1 MVRCRGLGRQVL
13 GKRPP
18 SKIGAEDGA
27 ATGKA
32 NGIKCGPEKQNTR
45 PSRDG
50 CRGERSRFEE
60 SGNLAAQPVAE
71 GPQHQGAQADRGD
84 VGRGLGDGGD
94 GVDAVADLLEAE
106 EAAEGQRVGKLL
118 HGSGLVGNICHHPRS
133 VVSSPQMSATE
144 VMNLA
149 KQLPEMEV
157 LDLARMLE
165 AWTAAMV
172 DQKFEAAV
180 KSGAF
185 DQMAADALHE
195 LEAGKTIP
203 LDEVL
208 HDPRLS

>member
-1 MVRCRGLGRQVL
+1 M
-13 GKRPP
+13 
-18 SKIGAEDGA
+18 
-27 ATGKA
+27 
-32 NGIKCGPEKQNTR
+32 
-45 PSRDG
+45 
-50 CRGERSRFEE
+50 
-60 SGNLAAQPVAE
+60 AE
-71 GPQHQGAQADRGD
+71 GPEHQGEQADRGD
-84 VGRGLGDGGD
+84 VGRGLGDGGG

-106 EAAEGQRVGKLL
+106 EAAGRQRVGKLL
-118 HGSGLVGNICHHPRS
+118 HGSGLVGNICHHTRS

-185 DQMAADALHE
+185 DQMAADALQE

>member
-1 MVRCRGLGRQVL
+1 
-13 GKRPP
+13 
-18 SKIGAEDGA
+18 
-27 ATGKA
+27 
-32 NGIKCGPEKQNTR
+32 
-45 PSRDG
+45 
-50 CRGERSRFEE
+50 
-60 SGNLAAQPVAE
+60 
-71 GPQHQGAQADRGD
+71 
-84 VGRGLGDGGD
+84 
-94 GVDAVADLLEAE
+94 
-106 EAAEGQRVGKLL
+106 
-118 HGSGLVGNICHHPRS
+118 
-133 VVSSPQMSATE
+133 MSAAE
-144 VMNLA
+144 VMNLV

-185 DQMAADALHE
+185 DQMAADALQE

>member
-1 MVRCRGLGRQVL
+1 MSVGQNLILPFIFFYPWLSAFPLFGSSCPPAQGLP
-13 GKRPP
+13 K
-18 SKIGAEDGA
+18 
-27 ATGKA
+27 
-32 NGIKCGPEKQNTR
+32 
-45 PSRDG
+45 SR
-50 CRGERSRFEE
+50 
-60 SGNLAAQPVAE
+60 LPAQAVAE
-71 GPQHQGAQADRGD
+71 GPEHQGEQADRGD
-84 VGRGLGDGGD
+84 VGRGLGDGGG

-106 EAAEGQRVGKLL
+106 EAAGGQRVGKLL
-118 HGSGLVGNICHHPRS
+118 HGSGLVGNICHHTRS

-172 DQKFEAAV
+172 DQKFEAVV